1 MPTLPKFV
9 VLKSNYNNKYLRFNT
24 IDADENLKRIMPAAR
39 YINFTE
45 EEAGSEHTKF
55 EVEKAKSIGNE
66 GLVHIRCC
74 YNNKY
79 WVMPAC
85 GYTQIVAGADEP
97 EEDKSKFS
105 CTLFEPVYE
114 DDDGLPVDDSRSA
127 NSIVLRFR
135 HAHNGK
141 YLALVQN
148 DPNDK
153 YWGFMYTYG
162 ESPSQRFMD
171 VFIVIDWESLVL
183 VKILPKHVAFKGGNG
198 HYLGARLI
206 DQYPSSLQFES
217 TDIEDPSA
225 GNEVFTNADG
235 TVRIKSDSSGKF
247 WRLTED
253 DWICADSD
261 DSTNDDS
268 HTLFWPIKVGD
279 SAIALRNMQNKKF
292 CKRFTTSTIT
302 SGLNANV
309 STIDKE
315 AYLEVEEV
323 FPLRRDISNIT
334 LHLDR
339 ARIYNQNVVN
349 LAMGELVNHSNE
361 SYPMELKFSYIETR
375 NSTWNYSSVS
385 SILKLFGLKS
395 STHTEV
401 PVIADDKKLTIGFT
415 GSVQFGETE
424 TVTSSVKDAFYKYVV
439 PAMTKVKVRFVAAEA
454 SCDVPFS
461 YNQRDTRTSGEIIT
475 SNIDDGVYNGVNTF
489 DFKFESTEE
498 KLS

>member
-9 VLKSNYNNKYLRFNT
+9 VLKSNYNNKYLRFT
-24 IDADENLKRIMPAAR
+24 TMDADENLMRIMPAA
-39 YINFTE
+39 
-45 EEAGSEHTKF
+45 SEHTKF

-85 GYTQIVAGADEP
+85 GYPQIVAGADEP

-105 CTLFEPVYE
+105 CTLFEPVYA
-114 DDDGLPVDDSRSA
+114 DDDGLPVDDSRST

-141 YLALVQN
+141 YVALVQN

-206 DQYPSSLQFES
+206 DQTPTF
-217 TDIEDPSA
+217 A
-225 GNEVFTNADG
+225 AVFTNADG

-361 SYPMELKFSYIETR
+361 SCPMELKFSYIETR

-385 SILKLFGLKS
+385 SILKLCGLKS

-401 PVIADDKKLTIGFT
+401 PVIADGKKLTIGFT
-415 GSVQFGETE
+415 GAVQFGETE
-424 TVTSSVKDAFYKYVV
+424 TVTSSVKDALYKYVV
-439 PAMTKVKVRFVAAEA
+439 PAMTMVKVRFVAAEA

-461 YNQRDTRTSGEIIT
+461 YTQRDTRTSGEIIT

-498 KLS
+498 KL

>member
-1 MPTLPKFV
+1 MTTLPKFV

-24 IDADENLKRIMPAAR
+24 IDADENLMRVMPTAR
-39 YINFTE
+39 YINFTG

-105 CTLFEPVYE
+105 CTLFEPVYA
-114 DDDGLPVDDSRSA
+114 DDDGLPVDDSRST

-141 YLALVQN
+141 YVALVQN
-148 DPNDK
+148 DPNEK

-206 DQYPSSLQFES
+206 DQHPRLLQFES
-217 TDIEDPSA
+217 TDIEDPLA

-279 SAIALRNMQNKKF
+279 SAIALHNMQNKKF

-349 LAMGELVNHSNE
+349 LAMGEL
-361 SYPMELKFSYIETR
+361 LC
-375 NSTWNYSSVS
+375 
-385 SILKLFGLKS
+385 GLKS

-401 PVIADDKKLTIGFT
+401 PVIADGKKLTIGFT
-415 GSVQFGETE
+415 GAVQFGETE
-424 TVTSSVKDAFYKYVV
+424 TVTSSVKDALYKYVV
-439 PAMTKVKVRFVAAEA
+439 PAMTMVKVRFVAAEA

-461 YNQRDTRTSGEIIT
+461 YTQRDTRTSGEIIT

-498 KLS
+498 KL